1 MARAKRK
8 QQGTRRV
15 DRERARLRLRR
26 WAKFGLGGSAL
37 ALLVAAFVTGLVPL
51 PLPEREFPIHTLKV
65 ESTFEHV
72 SREEV
77 AAVVAPH
84 AARGFFDTDVAAIR
98 GELQAMPWVRSA
110 SVRRVW
116 PDTLQVMLLEE
127 RAVARW
133 AAGGLVN
140 ANGELFHPD
149 IDASVDSARDGEEK
163 LPVFT
168 GPARSVAQ
176 VTDYYFALQRQLSPL
191 GLRIERLAMDA
202 RRAWEL
208 TLDNGIRLTL
218 GNRDAERQMQRFVR
232 FYPQV
237 MAARATDIAQ
247 IDLRYSNGFAVRWRT
262 PAAQVAAGKNTGDAV

>member
-1 MARAKRK
+1 MGKVKRK
-8 QQGTRRV
+8 RQGVRRV
-15 DRERARLRLRR
+15 DRELARQRLRR
-26 WAKFGLGGSAL
+26 WAGFGFGGAAL
-37 ALLVAAFVTGLVPL
+37 TLLVSAFVSGLVPL

-65 ESTFEHV
+65 ESTFERV

-77 AAVVAPH
+77 AALVAPH
-84 AARGFFDTDVAAIR
+84 AARGFFDADVAAIR
-98 GELQAMPWVRSA
+98 SELQALPWVRSA

-116 PDTLQVMLLEE
+116 PDALQVTLLEE

-140 ANGELFHPD
+140 ASGELFHPPLEP
-149 IDASVDSARDGEEK
+149 SDGAAE
-163 LPVFT
+163 LPLLA
-168 GPARSVAQ
+168 GPARSTVQ
-176 VTDYYFALQRQLSPL
+176 VTDYYLALQRQLSPL
-191 GLRIERLAMDA
+191 GLHVERLAMDA

-218 GNRDAERQMQRFVR
+218 GNKDAERQMQRFVR

-262 PAAQVAAGKNTGDAV
+262 PAAQASATKNLGDAV